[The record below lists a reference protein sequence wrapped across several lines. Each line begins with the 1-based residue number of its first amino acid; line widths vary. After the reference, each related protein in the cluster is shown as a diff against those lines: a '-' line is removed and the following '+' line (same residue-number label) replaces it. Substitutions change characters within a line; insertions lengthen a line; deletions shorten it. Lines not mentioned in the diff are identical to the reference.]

1 MDTGAAIVVGVA
13 VGLGF
18 VTVGY
23 LHRLSKQ
30 IAALHAEATTLRM
43 ELRSVT
49 LSPMPENPDAP
60 WDPYLLRVTK
70 ELNEVIWRLDV
81 LIGRDRKP

>member
-1 MDTGAAIVVGVA
+1 
-13 VGLGF
+13 
-18 VTVGY
+18 
-23 LHRLSKQ
+23 
-30 IAALHAEATTLRM
+30 M